1 MKVDKH
7 LGQSVSL
14 VVLLF
19 VVCMSFVGY
28 MAMQSGAL

>member
-1 MKVDKH
+1 MKATKH

-14 VVLLF
+14 MVLLLA
-19 VVCMSFVGY
+19 VCVGFVGY